1 MKNRC
6 GWCGTDPLYI
16 AYHDEEWG
24 TPIHDDRKLFEFL
37 ILESAQAGLSW
48 ITVLRKR
55 ENYRQAFD
63 HFDPDKVSRY
73 DSQKITELMADQG
86 IIRNR
91 RKIEAAIQNAKVFL
105 KIQDEFGS
113 FATYAWQFVG
123 GRPKSNRWS
132 SLEEVPAVS
141 PESNAM
147 SKDMQKR
154 GFKFCG
160 PTICYAYMQATGMV
174 NDHLVDC
181 FKYNVLCGFD

>member
-24 TPIHDDRKLFEFL
+24 RPIHDDRKLFEFL

-55 ENYRQAFD
+55 ENYHQAFD
-63 HFDPDKVSRY
+63 HFDPVKVSQY
-73 DSQKITELMADQG
+73 DSQKIAELMADQG

-91 RKIEAAIQNAKVFL
+91 RKIEAAIQNAQVFL
-105 KIQDEFGS
+105 KIQAEFGS
-113 FATYAWQFVG
+113 FAIYAWQFVG
-123 GRPKSNRWS
+123 GRPIKNQWS
-132 SLEEVPAVS
+132 SLGEVPAVS

-160 PTICYAYMQATGMV
+160 PTICYAYMQATGLV

-181 FKYNVLCGFD
+181 FRFNEL